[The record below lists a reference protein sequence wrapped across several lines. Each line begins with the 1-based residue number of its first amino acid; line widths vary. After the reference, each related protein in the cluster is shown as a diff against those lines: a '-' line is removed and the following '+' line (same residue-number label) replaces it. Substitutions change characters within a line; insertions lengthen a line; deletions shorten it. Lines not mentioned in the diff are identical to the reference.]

1 MVIVETKQFNKEG
14 KAEEFEIRKEEAKD
28 DKSTEQAEE

>member
-1 MVIVETKQFNKEG
+1 MVIVETKQMNEEG
-14 KAEEFEIRKEEAKD
+14 KAEEFEIRKEEEKS